1 MSATAPRVVVV
12 GAGLAG
18 LATAIRLA
26 AEGVQV
32 TVVERGSRPGGK
44 MGRREIGPYRW
55 DSGPTIF
62 TLPELWDQLW
72 EAAGGR
78 RSDDLPLLRVE
89 PASRTFFAD
98 GSVLETSSDL
108 AKLAAS
114 FGALDPRDAA
124 GIPAFMRRGE
134 ALWRELDRT
143 FFRKALSPLDLLAPT
158 SWLAG
163 IRLDAATPY
172 SRRINAT
179 FHDERI
185 RHVMRY
191 KSIYLGSTP
200 QSVPG
205 AFLSIPY
212 IEAKFGTWHPQGGMH
227 EAPLAMERLA
237 RRLGVEFHYGVDAIG
252 SVIERRRMRALRIAP
267 RTELPRTFGGGPAA
281 PNQPGEERLD
291 ADAVL
296 FNADIVH
303 AHRDLIG
310 DEHLGAFSRRRFRTI
325 TPSSSAY
332 ILHLG
337 VKRTFPDLAHHTV
350 WHPENPNA
358 ELDRIIADPVPSGDP
373 TLYIQHVAATDPT
386 ARLDGRSALYVLT
399 PVPPLKDRRWW
410 EEHRAEYRAATIRR
424 VCERTGLKP
433 EEIEEQA
440 DWTPLEF
447 ESEQHCHEG
456 SIFALAASFFQSAYF
471 RPGVRSPDIKNAYF
485 AGGGAQPGGGIP
497 LVMLSGYIASRAILA
512 DLGRTLP
519 PSEAGHI
526 S

>member
-1 MSATAPRVVVV
+1 MSVAPKRVVVV

-26 AEGVQV
+26 AEGVHV
-32 TVVERGSRPGGK
+32 TVVERGTRPGGK

-62 TLPELWDQLW
+62 TLPELFDQLW
-72 EAAGGR
+72 SAAGAT
-78 RSDDLPLLRVE
+78 RSDDLNLLKVE
-89 PASRTFFAD
+89 PASRTLFAD

-134 ALWRELDRT
+134 KLWRELDQT
-143 FFRKALSPLDLLAPT
+143 FFRQSLSPLSLLAPM

-172 SRRINAT
+172 SRRINST

-237 RRLGVEFHYGVDAIG
+237 RRLGVEF
-252 SVIERRRMRALRIAP
+252 RI
-267 RTELPRTFGGGPAA
+267 
-281 PNQPGEERLD
+281 
-291 ADAVL
+291 
-296 FNADIVH
+296 
-303 AHRDLIG
+303 
-310 DEHLGAFSRRRFRTI
+310 
-325 TPSSSAY
+325 
-332 ILHLG
+332 
-337 VKRTFPDLAHHTV
+337 
-350 WHPENPNA
+350 
-358 ELDRIIADPVPSGDP
+358 
-373 TLYIQHVAATDPT
+373 TDCP
-386 ARLDGRSALYVLT
+386 
-399 PVPPLKDRRWW
+399 
-410 EEHRAEYRAATIRR
+410 
-424 VCERTGLKP
+424 
-433 EEIEEQA
+433 
-440 DWTPLEF
+440 
-447 ESEQHCHEG
+447 
-456 SIFALAASFFQSAYF
+456 
-471 RPGVRSPDIKNAYF
+471 
-485 AGGGAQPGGGIP
+485 
-497 LVMLSGYIASRAILA
+497 
-512 DLGRTLP
+512 
-519 PSEAGHI
+519 
-526 S
+526 

>member
-1 MSATAPRVVVV
+1 MSAARPRVVVV

-26 AEGVQV
+26 AEGLDV
-32 TVVERGSRPGGK
+32 TVVERGHRPGGK
-44 MGRREIGPYRW
+44 MGRREVGPYRW

-72 EAAGGR
+72 RAAGAR
-78 RSDDLPLLRVE
+78 REDDLELLRVE

-108 AKLAAS
+108 DRLAAS

-134 ALWRELDRT
+134 GLWRELDRT
-143 FFRKALSPLDLLAPT
+143 FFRETLSPLDLLAPR

-163 IRLDAATPY
+163 LRLDATTPY
-172 SRRINAT
+172 SRRIDRT

-212 IEAKFGTWHPQGGMH
+212 IEARFGTWHPRGGMH

-237 RRLGVEFHYGVDAIG
+237 RRLGVAFRYGTDAIG
-252 SVIERRRMRALRIAP
+252 SRIEGRRIRGVRVAP
-267 RTELPRTFGGGPAA
+267 RDDARPLGAGPAA
-281 PNQPGEERLD
+281 PDQRGEELLP

-303 AHRDLIG
+303 AYRDLIG
-310 DEHLGAFSRRRFRTI
+310 EEHLGRLTRRRFRSI

-337 VKRTFPDLAHHTV
+337 VRRTFPDLAHHTV
-350 WHPENPNA
+350 WHPENPGQ
-358 ELDRIIADPVPSGDP
+358 ELDRIIDSPVPTGDP
-373 TLYIQHVAATDPT
+373 TLYIQHVAATDAS
-386 ARLDGRSALYVLT
+386 ARLEGRSALYVLT
-399 PVPPLKDRRWW
+399 PVPPLHDRRWW

-424 VCERTGLKP
+424 VCERIGLRP
-433 EEIEEQA
+433 EEIEVQE

-447 ESEQHCHEG
+447 EREQRCHDG

-471 RPGVRSPDIKNAYF
+471 RPANRSADIANAYF
-485 AGGGAQPGGGIP
+485 AGGGSQPGGGIP
-497 LVMLSGYIASRAILA
+497 LVVLSGYIASRAILR
-512 DLGRTLP
+512 DLGRPMP
-519 PSEAGHI
+519 PSEAGQI

>member
-1 MSATAPRVVVV
+1 VNGTPRIVVV

-18 LATAIRLA
+18 LASAIRLA
-26 AEGVQV
+26 AAGIRV
-32 TVVERGSRPGGK
+32 TVVERGTRPGGK

-62 TLPELWDQLW
+62 TLPELFDQLW
-72 EAAGGR
+72 RAAGASR
-78 RSDDLPLLRVE
+78 RDDLTLLKVE
-89 PASRTFFAD
+89 PASRTHFAD

-108 AKLAAS
+108 VKLAAS

-124 GIPAFMRRGE
+124 GIPSFMRRGA

-143 FFRKALSPLDLLAPT
+143 FFRSTLKPLDLLAPR

-163 IRLDAATPY
+163 LRLDAATPY
-172 SRRINAT
+172 SRRIDRT

-237 RRLGVEFHYGVDAIG
+237 RRLGVEFRYGTDALGSIVVD
-252 SVIERRRMRALRIAP
+252 RRITALRVAP
-267 RTELPRTFGGGPAA
+267 RGSKPRTLGTGPAA
-281 PNQPGEERLD
+281 PNQPGEERIE

-296 FNADIVH
+296 FNTDIVH

-310 DEHLGAFSRRRFRTI
+310 DEHLGRLSRLRFTRI

-337 VKRTFPDLAHHTV
+337 VRRTFPDLAHHTV
-350 WHPENPNA
+350 WHPEHPGE
-358 ELDRIIADPVPSGDP
+358 ELDRIISSKVPSGDP
-373 TLYIQHVAATDPT
+373 TLYIQHVAATDAT
-386 ARLDGRSALYVLT
+386 ARLDGRTALYVLT
-399 PVPPLKDRRWW
+399 PVPPLSDRRWW
-410 EEHRAEYRAATIRR
+410 EEHRDEYRAATIRR
-424 VCERTGLKP
+424 VCQRTGLAP
-433 EEIEEQA
+433 DEIEEQA

-447 ESEQHCHEG
+447 EREQHCHDG

-471 RPGVRSPDIKNAYF
+471 RPANASPDIANAYF
-485 AGGGAQPGGGIP
+485 AGGGTQPGGGIP
-497 LVMLSGYIASRAILA
+497 LVMLSAYIASRTIIER
-512 DLGRTLP
+512 LGLPLP
-519 PSEAGHI
+519 PSEAGEI

>member
-1 MSATAPRVVVV
+1 MSTGAPRVIVV

-18 LATAIRLA
+18 LAAAIRLA
-26 AEGVQV
+26 AEGVRV
-32 TVVERGSRPGGK
+32 TVVERNARPGGK
-44 MGRREIGPYRW
+44 MGRREVGAYRW
-55 DSGPTIF
+55 DTGPTIF

-72 EAAGGR
+72 AAAGGT

-98 GSVLETSSDL
+98 GSKLETSSDL
-108 AKLAAS
+108 RALAES
-114 FGALDPRDAA
+114 FGTLDPRDAA

-143 FFRKALSPLDLLAPT
+143 FFRKELSPLSLLAPT

-163 IRLDAATPY
+163 IKLDAATPY
-172 SRRINAT
+172 SRRIDRT

-200 QSVPG
+200 SSVPG

-212 IEAKFGTWHPQGGMH
+212 IEARFGTWHPVGGMH

-237 RRLGVEFHYGVDAIG
+237 RRLGVEFRYGTDAIG
-252 SVIERRRMRALRIAP
+252 SIIDRGAIRALRIAP
-267 RTELPRTFGGGPAA
+267 RSELPRALGGGPAT

-310 DEHLGAFSRRRFRTI
+310 DEHLGALSRRRFRSI

-337 VKRTFPDLAHHTV
+337 VRRTFPDLAHHTV
-350 WHPENPNA
+350 WHPENPGA
-358 ELDRIIADPVPSGDP
+358 ELDRIIADPVPTGDP
-373 TLYIQHVAATDPT
+373 TLYVQHVAATDPS
-386 ARLDGRSALYVLT
+386 ARLDGRTALYVLT

-410 EEHRAEYRAATIRR
+410 EEHRDDYRAKIERA
-424 VCERTGLKP
+424 VCARTGLRP
-433 EEIEEQA
+433 EEIEERA

-447 ESEQHCHEG
+447 ESEQHCHDG

-471 RPGVRSPDIKNAYF
+471 RPGVRSRDVKGAYF

-519 PSEAGHI
+519 PSEAGQI
-526 S
+526 D

>member
-1 MSATAPRVVVV
+1 VSRKKRVVVV

-18 LATAIRLA
+18 LASAIRLA
-26 AEGVQV
+26 AAGVHV
-32 TVVERGSRPGGK
+32 TVVERGTRPGGK

-62 TLPELWDQLW
+62 TLPELFDQLW
-72 EAAGGR
+72 SAAGAT
-78 RSDDLPLLRVE
+78 RSTDLTLLPVE
-89 PASRTFFAD
+89 PASRTHFAD

-108 AKLAAS
+108 GRLAAS

-134 ALWRELDRT
+134 KLWRELDQT
-143 FFRKALSPLDLLAPT
+143 FFRQTLSPLSLLGPR

-163 IRLDAATPY
+163 LRLDAATPY
-172 SRRINAT
+172 SRRIDKT

-237 RRLGVEFHYGVDAIG
+237 RRLGVEFRYGTDAIG
-252 SVIERRRMRALRIAP
+252 SLISDKRIRAIRIAP
-267 RTELPRTFGGGPAA
+267 RSAQPRALGAGPAA
-281 PNQPGEERLD
+281 PNQAGEERLE

-303 AHRDLIG
+303 ANRDLIG
-310 DEHLGAFSRRRFRTI
+310 EEHLGALSRLRFKRI
-325 TPSSSAY
+325 VPSSSAY

-337 VKRTFPDLAHHTV
+337 VKRTFPELAHHTV
-350 WHPENPNA
+350 WHPENPHE
-358 ELDRIIADPVPSGDP
+358 ELDRIIVSAVPSGDP

-410 EEHRAEYRAATIRR
+410 EEHRDEYRAATIKR
-424 VCERTGLKP
+424 VCERTGLRP

-447 ESEQHCHEG
+447 EREQHCHDG

-471 RPGVRSPDIKNAYF
+471 RPGNASPDLANAFF
-485 AGGGAQPGGGIP
+485 AGGGTQPGGGIP
-497 LVMLSGYIASRAILA
+497 LVMLSGYIASRTILQR
-512 DLGRTLP
+512 LGLPLP
-519 PSEAGHI
+519 PSESGQI

>member
-1 MSATAPRVVVV
+1 MSLAPKRVVVV

-32 TVVERGSRPGGK
+32 TVVERGTRPGGK

-62 TLPELWDQLW
+62 TLPELFDQLW
-72 EAAGGR
+72 SAAGAK
-78 RSDDLPLLRVE
+78 RSDDLTLLKVE

-108 AKLAAS
+108 TKLAAS

-134 ALWRELDRT
+134 KLWRELDQT
-143 FFRKALSPLDLLAPT
+143 FFRQSLSPLSLLSPM

-172 SRRINAT
+172 SRRINST

-237 RRLGVEFHYGVDAIG
+237 RRLGVEFRYGTDAIG
-252 SVIERRRMRALRIAP
+252 SVISNKRISALRIAP
-267 RTELPRTFGGGPAA
+267 RSAQPRTLGTGPAA
-281 PNQPGEERLD
+281 PNQPGEERIE

-296 FNADIVH
+296 LNADIAH
-303 AHRDLIG
+303 ANRDLIG
-310 DEHLGAFSRRRFRTI
+310 EEHLGLFSRRRLLYLLRIHPLERSFRHSI
-325 TPSSSAY
+325 MDFLGLFRPLFGQFPEFRSRYKVFPLGGRIRNAAHAIFKGIDGVHR
-332 ILHLG
+332 ILHACLIRCVIHRPTEITGHALG
-337 VKRTFPDLAHHTV
+337 FPNKLANFAKYAGQFFGTDDNQPHDSRDQYLSPSQSKHRDPSLYKR
-350 WHPENPNA
+350 
-358 ELDRIIADPVPSGDP
+358 GDS
-373 TLYIQHVAATDPT
+373 D
-386 ARLDGRSALYVLT
+386 
-399 PVPPLKDRRWW
+399 
-410 EEHRAEYRAATIRR
+410 
-424 VCERTGLKP
+424 
-433 EEIEEQA
+433 
-440 DWTPLEF
+440 
-447 ESEQHCHEG
+447 
-456 SIFALAASFFQSAYF
+456 
-471 RPGVRSPDIKNAYF
+471 
-485 AGGGAQPGGGIP
+485 
-497 LVMLSGYIASRAILA
+497 
-512 DLGRTLP
+512 
-519 PSEAGHI
+519 
-526 S
+526 

>member
-1 MSATAPRVVVV
+1 MNAAPKRVVVV

-18 LATAIRLA
+18 LATAVRLA

-32 TVVERGSRPGGK
+32 TVVERGTRPGGK

-62 TLPELWDQLW
+62 TLPELFDQLW
-72 EAAGGR
+72 SAAGAT
-78 RSDDLPLLRVE
+78 RSDDLTLLKVE

-108 AKLAAS
+108 GKLAAS

-134 ALWRELDRT
+134 RLWRELDRT
-143 FFRKALSPLDLLAPT
+143 FFRQSLSPLSLLAPM

-172 SRRINAT
+172 SRRIDRT

-237 RRLGVEFHYGVDAIG
+237 RRLGVEFRYGTDAIG
-252 SVIERRRMRALRIAP
+252 SIIGAKRISALRVAPRSDGRAL
-267 RTELPRTFGGGPAA
+267 GSGPAA
-281 PNQPGEERLD
+281 PNQPGEEHLA

-310 DEHLGAFSRRRFRTI
+310 DEHLGPISRRRFKQI

-350 WHPENPNA
+350 WHPENPNE
-358 ELDRIIADPVPSGDP
+358 ELDRIIESPVPSGDP

-386 ARLDGRSALYVLT
+386 ARLEGRSALYVLT

-410 EEHRAEYRAATIRR
+410 VEHRDEYRAATIAR
-424 VCERTGLKP
+424 VCARTGLRP
-433 EEIEEQA
+433 DEIEEVA

-447 ESEQHCHEG
+447 EREQRCHDG

-471 RPGVRSPDIKNAYF
+471 RPANRSADLRNAYF
-485 AGGGAQPGGGIP
+485 AGGGTQPGGGIP
-497 LVMLSGYIASRAILA
+497 LVMLSGYIASRQILR
-512 DLGRTLP
+512 DFGMTLP
-519 PSEAGHI
+519 PSEAGQI
-526 S
+526 A

>member
-1 MSATAPRVVVV
+1 MSGATKRVVVV

-26 AEGVQV
+26 AEGLHV
-32 TVVERGSRPGGK
+32 TVVERGTRPGGK
-44 MGRREIGPYRW
+44 MGRREVGDYRW
-55 DSGPTIF
+55 DTGPTIF
-62 TLPELWDQLW
+62 TLPELFDQLW
-72 EAAGGR
+72 SAAGAK
-78 RSDDLPLLRVE
+78 RSDDLTLLKVE

-108 AKLAAS
+108 DKLAAS

-134 ALWRELDRT
+134 KLWRELDQT
-143 FFRKALSPLDLLAPT
+143 FFRQSLSPLSLLAPA

-172 SRRINAT
+172 SRRINRT

-237 RRLGVEFHYGVDAIG
+237 RRLGVEFRYGTDAIG
-252 SVIERRRMRALRIAP
+252 SIISKKRISALRVAPRSDSRAL
-267 RTELPRTFGGGPAA
+267 GSGPAA
-281 PNQPGEERLD
+281 PNQPGEERLE

-310 DEHLGAFSRRRFRTI
+310 DEHLGFISRRRFRHI

-337 VKRTFPDLAHHTV
+337 VKRTFSDLAHHTV
-350 WHPENPNA
+350 WHPENPNE
-358 ELDRIIADPVPSGDP
+358 ELDRIIDSPAPSGHP

-386 ARLDGRSALYVLT
+386 AKLDGRSALYVLT
-399 PVPPLKDRRWW
+399 PVPPLKDRNWW
-410 EEHRAEYRAATIRR
+410 VEHRDEYRAATIKR

-433 EEIEEQA
+433 EEIEEVA

-447 ESEQHCHEG
+447 ENEQRCHDG

-471 RPGVRSPDIKNAYF
+471 RPANRSADLRNAYF
-485 AGGGAQPGGGIP
+485 AGGGTQPGGGIP
-497 LVMLSGYIASRAILA
+497 LVMLSGYIASRQILL
-512 DLGRTLP
+512 DLGYTLP

-526 S
+526 A